1 MNLVEKR
8 FPYYMEKE
16 IENIYALMQNGVPI
30 ILTIPLLEKTNKI
43 DRYIKIKA
51 TLNAGAV
58 KMLLQNSYSSI
69 TLTDKNVFVN
79 EDELPFLQ
87 AVLRDNAISFIRETR
102 FKEYTLK
109 VDEKGNVALLRNGI
123 KVGLIAQDIS
133 FFEVNAVLDGCIR
146 ELNACFNL
154 EEADA
159 LVADVCEL

>member
-43 DRYIKIKA
+43 DRYIKIKT

-87 AVLRDNAISFIRETR
+87 AVLRDNAISFIRETK

>member
-1 MNLVEKR
+1 MNLIEKK

-58 KMLLQNSYSSI
+58 KILLQNSYSSI

-87 AVLRDNAISFIRETR
+87 AVLRDNAISFIRETK

>member
-87 AVLRDNAISFIRETR
+87 AVLRDNAISFIRETK

-109 VDEKGNVALLRNGI
+109 VDEKGNVVLLRNGI

>member
-1 MNLVEKR
+1 
-8 FPYYMEKE
+8 MEKE

-43 DRYIKIKA
+43 DRYIKIKT

-87 AVLRDNAISFIRETR
+87 AVLRDNAISFIRETK

>member
-87 AVLRDNAISFIRETR
+87 AVLRDNAISFIRETK